1 MGDIVCDAKLVA
13 VEAVFMTGALIFVE
27 KRAQIAVRHE
37 LKHQTEVGERVPGDT
52 NQLDDVWVLEC
63 RHELCFRQKS
73 LDLAHVLPRTRQQHL
88 DRDGLLVVSAGVY
101 FSEATTRKQAVE
113 GHFFARDSHSDNLLV
128 VP

>member
-52 NQLDDVWVLEC
+52 NQLDDVWVIKC
-63 RHELCFRQKS
+63 CHGSVQ
-73 LDLAHVLPRTRQQHL
+73 
-88 DRDGLLVVSAGVY
+88 
-101 FSEATTRKQAVE
+101 
-113 GHFFARDSHSDNLLV
+113 FAQPVQYGARA
-128 VP
+128 PYPP